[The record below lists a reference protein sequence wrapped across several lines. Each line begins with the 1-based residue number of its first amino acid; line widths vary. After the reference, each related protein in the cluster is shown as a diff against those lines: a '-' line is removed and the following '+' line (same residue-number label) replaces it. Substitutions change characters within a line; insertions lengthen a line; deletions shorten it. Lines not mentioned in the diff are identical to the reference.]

1 MSKKPLFRAD
11 HVGSLLRPLE
21 IKDARKM
28 HFEDKTASINELKS
42 IEDNEIKKVINFQ
55 ESLGFKVVTD
65 GEFRRS
71 FWHYDFIEG
80 LSGFELE
87 ERETGVQFSGAKLR
101 PFFPVIKG
109 KIDFPSDH
117 PMLNHFK
124 FVSANTNVLPK
135 ISIPGPS
142 CCHFRTTPDDIYPR
156 EYCDNENLFFDIAQ
170 AYKKAVKE
178 FYEIGCRYLQM
189 DDIFFAYLCDPDHR
203 SVRTKFGENPDD
215 LINKYAWM
223 LNESIKDRPDDMTI
237 GMHLCRGNFKS
248 NFAAKGAYD
257 PAVDAV
263 FNEIDID
270 VYFLEYD
277 DERSGGLE
285 PLKYLPKGHK
295 RVLPGFITTKKGKL
309 EDIEFLQRKFDE
321 ASKFVS
327 MDQLGIAPQ
336 CGFSSTEEGNI
347 ISFDDQKRK
356 LELVIETS
364 NKIWGE

>member
-1 MSKKPLFRAD
+1 
-11 HVGSLLRPLE
+11 
-21 IKDARKM
+21 
-28 HFEDKTASINELKS
+28 
-42 IEDNEIKKVINFQ
+42 
-55 ESLGFKVVTD
+55 
-65 GEFRRS
+65 
-71 FWHYDFIEG
+71 
-80 LSGFELE
+80 
-87 ERETGVQFSGAKLR
+87 
-101 PFFPVIKG
+101 
-109 KIDFPSDH
+109 
-117 PMLNHFK
+117 
-124 FVSANTNVLPK
+124 
-135 ISIPGPS
+135 
-142 CCHFRTTPDDIYPR
+142 
-156 EYCDNENLFFDIAQ
+156 
-170 AYKKAVKE
+170 
-178 FYEIGCRYLQM
+178 M

-277 DERSGGLE
+277 DERSGGLD
-285 PLKYLPKGHK
+285 PLKYLPKGNK